1 MLDSSVWHQLF
12 VAMALVLVIEGV
24 MPFLNPQTWREMLV
38 KVLSMPD
45 RSIRVGALCSMLLGT
60 ALLYWLKS

>member
-24 MPFLNPQTWREMLV
+24 MPFLNPQAWREMLV

>member
-24 MPFLNPQTWREMLV
+24 MPFLNPQAWREMLV

-60 ALLYWLKS
+60 VLLYWLKS